1 MSTFALNKP
10 KIKKLKKKNTP
21 TQVVCHLLLIAGGF
35 ITLYPLIFIVMA
47 SFFSPE
53 EFNTS
58 VISFFPIAKN
68 PTLDNFKA
76 IFTASIDKYTLIYL
90 RNSLIRTIAS
100 TFFNVITTLLA
111 GYVFARLRFKGKKV
125 LFSILLATQMMPS
138 IVGTLP
144 MYVELVRFPFT
155 NGQGIYNT
163 FWVYFILDGPMINI
177 MGTFLV
183 KQAIESIPQETID
196 SAKLD
201 GAGTFRIIFKIVFPA
216 IKTILAYIAIT
227 TAIGKWNDWSVPFFY
242 TDSDSLQTIASA
254 LTKLTAFAGQEGSMI
269 NYPAILS
276 FSLLL
281 TIPSLIIFI
290 IFQKWI
296 VEGIANAGIKG

>member
-1 MSTFALNKP
+1 MQIAVRKPSFKVKKGKITF
-10 KIKKLKKKNTP
+10 
-21 TQVVCHLLLIAGGF
+21 TQVISHLFLILGG
-35 ITLYPLIFIVMA
+35 IVMIYPLIFIFMA
-47 SFFSPE
+47 SFFSAE

-58 VISFFPIAKN
+58 VIGFFPIAKN

-76 IFTASIDKYTLIYL
+76 IFTAAVDKNTLTYL
-90 RNSLIRTIAS
+90 KNSLIRTAMS
-100 TFFNVITTLLA
+100 TVFNVLTTLLA
-111 GYVFARLRFKGKKV
+111 GYVFARLKFKGKNV
-125 LFSILLATQMMPS
+125 LFAILLATQMMPS

-144 MYVELVRFPFT
+144 MYVELVHFPFT
-155 NGQGIYNT
+155 NGKGIYDT
-163 FWVYFILDGPMINI
+163 FWVYVLLNGPMINI

-183 KQAIESIPQETID
+183 KQSIESIPQDTID

-201 GAGTFRIIFKIVFPA
+201 GAGTFRIIFKIVFPS

-227 TAIGKWNDWSVPFFY
+227 TAIGMWNDWSTPFFY

-254 LTKLTAFAGQEGSMI
+254 LTKLTAFAGQEGSSI

-276 FSLLL
+276 FSLML
-281 TIPSLIIFI
+281 TIPSLIIFA

>member
-1 MSTFALNKP
+1 MNTIAIKKPDVFKP
-10 KIKKLKKKNTP
+10 KKRITL
-21 TQVVCHLLLIAGGF
+21 TQIVCHLFLIIGGF
-35 ITLYPLIFIVMA
+35 VMLYPLIFIVMA

-76 IFTASIDKYTLIYL
+76 IFTASVDKYTLIYL
-90 RNSLIRTIAS
+90 RNSLLRTGAS

-111 GYVFARLRFKGKKV
+111 GYVFARLRFKGKNV
-125 LFSILLATQMMPS
+125 LFAILLATQMMPS

-144 MYVELVRFPFT
+144 MYVELVHFPFT
-155 NGQGIYNT
+155 NGQGIYDT
-163 FWVYFILDGPMINI
+163 FWVYVILNGPLINI

-201 GAGTFRIIFKIVFPA
+201 GAGTFRIIFKIVFPS

-227 TAIGKWNDWSVPFFY
+227 TAIGMWNDWSVPFFY
-242 TDSDSLQTIASA
+242 TDRDSLQTIASA

-276 FSLLL
+276 FSLML

-296 VEGIANAGIKG
+296 IEGIANAGIKG